1 MLLSRLRR
9 ISKNQNQIIT
19 NDMSFVSIAE
29 AIDVFF
35 FAIDFLCADVKDPN
49 VLPSTCLQ
57 LSCRSGVLVP
67 EL

>member
-1 MLLSRLRR
+1 
-9 ISKNQNQIIT
+9 
-19 NDMSFVSIAE
+19 MSFISIAE

-35 FAIDFLCADVKDPN
+35 FFLPFFSIFFFFIDFLCADVKDPK

>member
-1 MLLSRLRR
+1 
-9 ISKNQNQIIT
+9 
-19 NDMSFVSIAE
+19 MSFVSIAE

-49 VLPSTCLQ
+49 VLPSTYLQ